1 MISYTMIGTNDVKK
15 AEAFYAPLVKLLGG
29 VEVAAYRSENRV
41 WYAGATGAP
50 PFIAIGTPNDGA
62 KATAGNGSM
71 NAIGAANRGMVNE
84 VYAAAIAAGGT
95 DEGAPGV
102 RGDDPN
108 GFYGAYF
115 RDLDGNKLCVFCIG
129 PA

>member
-84 VYAAAIAAGGT
+84 VYAAAIADGTNGGWSWV
-95 DEGAPGV
+95 V
-102 RGDDPN
+102 RQAASRFSASAATLSG
-108 GFYGAYF
+108 
-115 RDLDGNKLCVFCIG
+115 
-129 PA
+129 